1 MPEPT
6 LSRSVTFAVAWYALL
21 LRAYPATFRRQYG
34 AQMSEVFEDRCR
46 AIRRHHGRIAIMALC
61 LGAVGEVL
69 ANSSKERIGAL
80 RRTRHATR
88 KPASAGLFEAALTD
102 VRFALRTFAKNPL
115 FTVVAT
121 LTLCVGIGAN
131 TAIFSVVNGVL
142 LRPLPYD
149 RPEDLVTV
157 AHTAPGLGYSRL
169 SQSGATYLTYRD
181 QNRVFEVFGAWS
193 PARVSVTGFGDPEWL
208 DAMWITDDVFSV
220 LRVQPSLGSGFI
232 TATFPEGSATVIL
245 SHGYWQRRFGGD
257 PAVIGRTL
265 QIDLVSFEIVG
276 VMPEGFRFFR
286 DEPSL
291 YLPNYIPPAA
301 GGIRSFDYHGI
312 ARLLPGISLDEANRD
327 VARMIPLTV
336 EFPWATAADLEEW
349 RFGPDVHPLKRDVVG
364 DVGNVL
370 WVLFGMFGLVLLI
383 ACANV
388 ANLFFV
394 RAETR
399 QREIAVR
406 TAMGASRGRIARQ
419 FLAES
424 VVLGLLAGVAG
435 LGLAQAG
442 VGLLVRL
449 APANL
454 PRLDE
459 ITLDPV
465 VLLFA
470 LGASVFAGLVFG
482 LFPVLHYGSPHV
494 VTALKEGGRGSSTG
508 KQTHRMRTA
517 LAVTQIALALVLLIG
532 SGLMIRSF
540 RALKAVDP
548 GFDRPEEVLTLR
560 LAIPGREVRLEPE
573 RAVPITQQILDR
585 LAEVPGVTAVGATSA
600 LPMARATNTNSVF
613 VEGFPDQDRS
623 RVRSYKAVAGDYFT
637 AMRIPL
643 MTGRAITWDDI
654 YQRRPVGVVSENFAR
669 EFWGDPAAALG
680 KRIRHNAT
688 DTWREIVGVVG
699 AVHDRGVDEDAPSVM
714 YWPMAVENFA
724 GFDLWVR
731 RSMAYVI
738 RTTRP
743 NPSNLLPEVRQ
754 AIWSVN
760 PNLPLANVR
769 TLDDLVGASMSR
781 TSFTLIMLGI
791 AATVAVFL
799 GTVGIYGVISY
810 IVAQRTKEIG
820 VRMALGARRRDV
832 RRMVLRHGAMVGV
845 GGVILGLAAVVSLL
859 ACYIPA
865 RRAAAVDPLEAL
877 RWE

>member
-1 MPEPT
+1 
-6 LSRSVTFAVAWYALL
+6 
-21 LRAYPATFRRQYG
+21 
-34 AQMSEVFEDRCR
+34 MSEVFEDRCR
-46 AIRRHHGRIAIMALC
+46 AARRHDGRIAVAALC

-69 ANSSKERIGAL
+69 ANASREHLGTSP
-80 RRTRHATR
+80 RTRRATR
-88 KPASAGLFEAALTD
+88 NPAPAGLLEAALTD

-149 RPEDLVTV
+149 QPEDLVAV
-157 AHTAPGLGYSRL
+157 AHTAPGLGYRRL
-169 SQSGATYLTYRD
+169 SQSPATYLTYRD

-232 TATFPEGSATVIL
+232 TATLPEGSATVVL
-245 SHGYWQRRFGGD
+245 SYGYWRRRFGGD

-286 DEPSL
+286 NEPSL
-291 YLPNYIPPAA
+291 YLPNFIPPAA
-301 GGIRSFDYHGI
+301 ATIRSFDYHGI
-312 ARLLPGISLDEANRD
+312 ARLLPGVSLDEANRD
-327 VARMIPLTV
+327 VERMIPLTT
-336 EFPWATAADLEEW
+336 EYPWATTADLEEW
-349 RFGPDVHPLKRDVVG
+349 RFGPDVHPLKADVVG
-364 DVGNVL
+364 DVGTVL

-394 RAETR
+394 RAEAR

-424 VVLGLLAGVAG
+424 VVLGLLAGAAG
-435 LGLAQAG
+435 VGLAQAG
-442 VGLLVRL
+442 VGLLVHL

-459 ITLDPV
+459 ITLDPA

-470 LGASVFAGLVFG
+470 LGTSVFAGLVFG
-482 LFPVLHYGSPHV
+482 LFPVLHYGNPHV
-494 VTALKEGGRGSSTG
+494 VTALKEGGRGSSGTG
-508 KQTHRMRTA
+508 RQTHRMRTA

-540 RALKAVDP
+540 QALKSVDP
-548 GFDRPEEVLTLR
+548 GFARPQEVLTLR
-560 LAIPGREVRLEPE
+560 LAIPGREIRLEPE
-573 RAVPITQQILDR
+573 RAVPITEQILER
-585 LAEVPGVTAVGATSA
+585 LAAIPGVTAVGATSA

-613 VEGFPDQDRS
+613 VEGFPDQERS
-623 RVRSYKAVAGDYFT
+623 SVRSYKAVAGDYFT

-643 MTGRAITWDDI
+643 VTGRAITWDDI

-688 DTWREIVGVVG
+688 DTWREIVGVAG
-699 AVHDRGVDEDAPSVM
+699 AVHDGGVDVDAPSVM
-714 YWPMAVENFA
+714 YWPMAVENFV
-724 GFDLWVR
+724 GLTLWVR
-731 RSMAYVI
+731 RSMSYVI

-743 NPSNLLPEVRQ
+743 NPLSLLPEVRQ

-760 PNLPLANVR
+760 ANLPLANVR
-769 TLDDLVGASMSR
+769 TLDDLVAASMSR

-799 GTVGIYGVISY
+799 GTIGIYGVISY

-820 VRMALGARRRDV
+820 VRMALGARQGDV
-832 RRMVLRHGAMVGV
+832 RRMVLRHGAMVGAV
-845 GGVILGLAAVVSLL
+845 GVIVGLAAAVGLTRAMSALLFGVSPADPVTYAAGAAGVTVVSLL